1 MALGER
7 IRQRRRELGWTQD
20 TLMRKAGISKG
31 FLSDLENGKRG
42 VGADTLLDISR
53 VLGLSLD
60 YLMTGSGAK
69 GKKSEAEDVE
79 IPAALARFAA
89 EAGISFRQTLVLL
102 DVLQVI
108 LANRGSA
115 KKQSME
121 KVDWPRFYEAIKDFL

>member
-31 FLSDLENGKRG
+31 FLSDLENGKRS
-42 VGADTLLDISR
+42 VGANTLLDISR

-69 GKKSEAEDVE
+69 GKKSETEDIE

-115 KKQSME
+115 KKQSIE